1 MDILQRHLSAS
12 LLRTEKLTRH
22 SMLTECINRFMDN
35 KRSQQERSHD
45 LSFQFTTLN
54 IKFVHWLLHLFI
66 YSLIFI
72 ESLPQVWPWG
82 SPWQY
87 NSEQNRDSSCQ
98 PFQNKS
104 IDFINIFIFIQSLI
118 KLNCI
123 YSLKHSTWSKLV
135 LCSYSS

>member
-1 MDILQRHLSAS
+1 MDILQRHLSDS
-12 LLRTEKLTRH
+12 SLRTKKLTWH
-22 SMLTECINRFMDN
+22 SMLTKCINRFMDN

-45 LSFQFTTLN
+45 LVSSSLLSISNLFTD
-54 IKFVHWLLHLFI
+54 FFI